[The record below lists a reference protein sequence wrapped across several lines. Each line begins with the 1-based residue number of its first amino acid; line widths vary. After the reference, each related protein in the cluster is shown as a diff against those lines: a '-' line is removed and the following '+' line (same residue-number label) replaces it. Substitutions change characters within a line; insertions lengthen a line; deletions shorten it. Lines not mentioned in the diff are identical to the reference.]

1 MEELEKEETTTTIT
15 EEAALLKEYK
25 KLQENSVSKEKY
37 DADMKELRDKNE
49 LYLKAITE
57 GGKVDTPRDDSGSIE
72 DAISNMSKFKGT
84 NLDYWKE
91 MTSAI
96 DKTLKAIPEKDIINS
111 IGSDGLDEILKV
123 NEGMKQ
129 MVEDANGDPDYFR
142 VLYKNRIQD
151 SAPRISS
158 QIEKAGSLATYLTEM
173 QNKK

>member
-1 MEELEKEETTTTIT
+1 MEDNLQEVSTANQ
-15 EEAALLKEYK
+15 EEAVLLKEYK

-37 DADMKELRDKNE
+37 EADIKELREKND

-72 DAISNMSKFKGT
+72 DAIVNLSNFKGT
-84 NLDYWKE
+84 NLDYWQK
-91 MTSAI
+91 MTAAI
-96 DKTLKAIPEKDIINS
+96 DKTIHSMSEKDIINS
-111 IGSDGLDEILKV
+111 IGSDGLDELIKV
-123 NEGMKQ
+123 KEGMKK
-129 MVEDANGDPDYFR
+129 MVDDANGDPDYFR

-158 QIEKAGSLATYLTEM
+158 EIERAGSLASYLTN

>member
-1 MEELEKEETTTTIT
+1 MEDNKELSAANKEEAVMLQ
-15 EEAALLKEYK
+15 EYQKLK
-25 KLQENSVSKEKY
+25 ENSVSKEKY
-37 DADMKELRDKNE
+37 EADIKELKDKNE

-72 DAISNMSKFKGT
+72 DAISNVSKFKGT

>member
-1 MEELEKEETTTTIT
+1 MEDNKELSAANKEEAVMLQ
-15 EEAALLKEYK
+15 EYQKLK
-25 KLQENSVSKEKY
+25 ENSVSKEKY
-37 DADMKELRDKNE
+37 EADIKELKDKNE

-72 DAISNMSKFKGT
+72 DAISNLSKFKGT